1 MLVIPLKD
9 TDDNTV
15 LDILLVHY
23 PDNDTFDNVFDFI
36 NEIKD
41 EYYNN
46 PEYDGWVD
54 GIHWWDYLKNAL
66 LERFEDEGTEFLSDC
81 GDCRVIWI

>member
-1 MLVIPLKD
+1 MLIIPLKD
-9 TDDNTV
+9 FDDNSV
-15 LDILLVHY
+15 LDMILVHF
-23 PDNDTFDNVFDFI
+23 PNTDTFDDLHDFI
-36 NEIKD
+36 QEIKD

-54 GIHWWDYLKNAL
+54 GIHWFDYLKSEI
-66 LERFEDEGTEFLSDC
+66 LEKFDDYGVEFLSDC